1 MCKSNIEYLTK
12 EELINFKFDKMMKD
26 EIGVTA
32 VIIKNLIKNNENLSD
47 RDIYRK
53 LRVILLDFKEKSLE
67 DKDKVIQLYKQKS
80 DNLDTIIKILKIK
93 K

>member
-1 MCKSNIEYLTK
+1 MSKNNIEYLTK
-12 EELINFKFDKMMKD
+12 EELINFKFDRMMKD

-93 K
+93 

>member
-1 MCKSNIEYLTK
+1 
-12 EELINFKFDKMMKD
+12 MKD

-93 K
+93 

>member
-80 DNLDTIIKILKIK
+80 ENLDTIIKILKIK
-93 K
+93 

>member
-1 MCKSNIEYLTK
+1 MSKNNIEYLTK

-93 K
+93 

>member
-1 MCKSNIEYLTK
+1 MSKSNIEYLTK

-93 K
+93 